1 MNKKL
6 EFLLDLYELEQH
18 KKSMYSSDL
27 LSAKPKPGKEKQFA
41 LAVESLSILDDLI
54 KEQEGK

>member
-27 LSAKPKPGKEKQFA
+27 LVDKPKPGKEKQFA
-41 LAVESLSILDDLI
+41 LAVDSLAILTELI
-54 KEQEGK
+54 KEQEEK